1 MNSPKA
7 SKEVGQDVQKF
18 KEVLTQ
24 INTEYVDEIVTTEMV
39 DGAIQYLLNKLD
51 PHSAYIPARD
61 RIMANEDLRGNF
73 EGIGIEFNIFQ
84 DTIVVVTPLS
94 GGPSESLGIQSGD
107 KIIMVDDEP
116 VAGIGITTQDV
127 MVSLKGTKGSTFAC
141 RDCRSVRPRAA
152 TPVD

>member
-1 MNSPKA
+1 MSTILNTLKKLEEEKSVLEKNINLKGLLLQGQESTYPQFGRQAPRRWGLLGGLAAGGVLFAANMYSPKA

-24 INTEYVDEIVTTEMV
+24 INTEYVDEVVTTEMV

-84 DTIVVVTPLS
+84 IY
-94 GGPSESLGIQSGD
+94 
-107 KIIMVDDEP
+107 
-116 VAGIGITTQDV
+116 
-127 MVSLKGTKGSTFAC
+127 
-141 RDCRSVRPRAA
+141 
-152 TPVD
+152 